1 MLERYQNIIEKLK
14 KKYVSKSN
22 RKTKNSAMSERFQS
36 LIGKHTEN
44 TTMSER
50 FQNLIGK
57 HTENT
62 TMSERFQ
69 NLIGK
74 HTENTTMSERF
85 QHIIK
90 KQNIP
95 HCRGVSKIELKNK
108 TTTLSESFLIMIEK
122 TPHCLNSSEI

>member
-22 RKTKNSAMSERFQS
+22 RKTKNSA
-36 LIGKHTEN
+36 
-44 TTMSER
+44 MSER